1 MKIDE
6 YSYDI
11 YQEYMPVSMLI
22 KAWLARYH
30 DPKELMAMK
39 EDDLKQEQKLF
50 LKYHSKEIADR
61 YDKIIEIDTYD
72 VLGEK
77 ELTALQLILL
87 KEMHK
92 REIVIET
99 LPTSNVIIGNHHDF
113 KTYHLYNWYLWKKQ
127 GYSLPPIVIGTDDTG
142 IFATNIY
149 NEYCNIYCQFLY
161 EKGLNSNEIMTFL
174 KELDANARHYAFVD

>member
-1 MKIDE
+1 MH
-6 YSYDI
+6 
-11 YQEYMPVSMLI
+11 I
-22 KAWLARYH
+22 KAWLARYK
-30 DPKELMAMK
+30 DPEKLLPIK
-39 EDDLKQEQKLF
+39 DDDLKQEQRLF
-50 LKYHSKEIADR
+50 LNYHRKEIADR
-61 YDKIIEIDTYD
+61 YDKIIEIDTFD

-77 ELTALQLILL
+77 ELKALQLALL

-113 KTYHLYNWYLWKKQ
+113 TTYHLFNWYLWKKQ
-127 GYSLPPIVIGTDDTG
+127 GYPLPPIVVGTDDTG

-161 EKGLNSNEIMTFL
+161 EKDLNSNEIMAFL
-174 KELDANARHYAFVD
+174 KELNANARHYGFG